1 MHSRARR
8 NEAPPIV
15 MLTYGVSSTT
25 IMYGLPRQKQE
36 ELLAKYRARH
46 AKTQTRLLRA
56 KAKSRGIKER
66 PVPNMKAYDMCC
78 EYYSQVYEMQTASS
92 AALNEAAEAYESDS
106 DTHSVSVA
114 SSIPSLEPTLPPSHI
129 PCPVCSD
136 RTTADTESAVN
147 TDTAVQTPNAVL
159 TTHTGNIGTDTTNA
173 EQGNIDAPSLQSG
186 ESYQMPEF
194 PPESIHSIRSINSDG
209 SYTLYTLP
217 VANLPES
224 LQNSPDA
231 ADFTKFTYREHLDG
245 EGMETVWALLNEV
258 NRLEYP
264 GATGSAGR
272 QDWAE
277 DYPKSRHRLKIL
289 GRTGTRYVSCR
300 CRNQKHSA
308 YKRHQAY
315 AFPDGHGNIVIKK
328 SQCLLLALP

>member
-1 MHSRARR
+1 MHSRAHRK
-8 NEAPPIV
+8 EAPPIV

-56 KAKSRGIKER
+56 KSKSRGIRER

-78 EYYSQVYEMQTASS
+78 EYYGQVYEMQTASS
-92 AALNEAAEAYESDS
+92 AALYEAAEAYESDS

-114 SSIPSLEPTLPPSHI
+114 SSMPSLEPTPPPSPL
-129 PCPVCSD
+129 PCPACST
-136 RTTADTESAVN
+136 RTTDNTKSAVDTN
-147 TDTAVQTPNAVL
+147 TAVQTPNAVL
-159 TTHTGNIGTDTTNA
+159 TTHTGDNGIDTTNA
-173 EQGNIDAPSLQSG
+173 EEGNVDAPSLQFG
-186 ESYQMPEF
+186 ERYQLLEF
-194 PPESIHSIRSINSDG
+194 PPESIHGIHNEDS
-209 SYTLYTLP
+209 YTLP

-231 ADFTKFTYREHLDG
+231 ADFTKFAYREHLDG

-258 NRLEYP
+258 NRPEYP
-264 GATGSAGR
+264 GAMGSAGR
-272 QDWAE
+272 RDWAE
-277 DYPKSRHRLKIL
+277 DYPKTRHRLKIL
-289 GRTGTRYVSCR
+289 GRTGIRYVDCR
-300 CRNQKHSA
+300 CRDQKHSA
-308 YKRHQAY
+308 YERRQAY